1 MHLTLEELSLKDDS
15 TGTEYGKYFSFSG
28 FLKLKTMPR
37 LKILN
42 LHHKTNDCVEIQRLR
57 HHLPHMKISGAPLVY
72 MPPQLDY
79 NDKNDSS
86 EVWRYVT

>member
-1 MHLTLEELSLKDDS
+1 MNLTLEELSLKDDG
-15 TGTEYGKYFSFSG
+15 TGKEDGKDISFGG
-28 FLKLKTMPR
+28 FLTLKNMPR

-42 LHHKTNDCVEIQRLR
+42 LYHKTNNCVEIHRLR

-72 MPPQLDY
+72 LPPQLDY

-86 EVWRYVT
+86 DWRYVT